1 MTKKMNTK
9 DAVGIKCCY
18 CDVKDTCSRR
28 QRKESEERK
37 GLITYCLLTPNR
49 PQAYK
54 KKRRKKRKPSPKT
67 H

>member
-1 MTKKMNTK
+1 MTKKMTTK

-18 CDVKDTCSRR
+18 CDIKDTCPRR
-28 QRKESEERK
+28 QRKELEERK

-49 PQAYK
+49 PQSYK
-54 KKRRKKRKPSPKT
+54 KKRRKKRKPTPKT